1 MFRKLS
7 TRPYKFPFN
16 PRISMAS
23 SFKKTKVEL
32 ELLANIGMLLMVEKG
47 IRGGICHSVNRY
59 AKVNNKYVKDYDKN
73 KEVSYLK
80 YWDVNNLYER
90 AVSQKLSVNGFKWVE
105 HLSEF
110 DECFIKSCN
119 EKSKEG
125 CFLEVDIQN
134 PEELHELHNDLPLL
148 PERMKIGKVEE
159 LVTNLHDN
167 NEYVIYRR
175 KLKQALRHGRVL
187 KKVHVVIN
195 FNKKVWLKLY
205 IEINTDL
212 KKEAKKKYWKI
223 FFQVDE

>member
-1 MFRKLS
+1 M
-7 TRPYKFPFN
+7 
-16 PRISMAS
+16 
-23 SFKKTKVEL
+23 
-32 ELLANIGMLLMVEKG
+32 
-47 IRGGICHSVNRY
+47 
-59 AKVNNKYVKDYDKN
+59 
-73 KEVSYLK
+73 
-80 YWDVNNLYER
+80 
-90 AVSQKLSVNGFKWVE
+90 
-105 HLSEF
+105 
-110 DECFIKSCN
+110 
-119 EKSKEG
+119 
-125 CFLEVDIQN
+125 DIQN

>member
-1 MFRKLS
+1 
-7 TRPYKFPFN
+7 
-16 PRISMAS
+16 MAS

-148 PERMKIGKVEE
+148 PERMKIEKVEE

-205 IEINTDL
+205 IEINTEL

>member
-1 MFRKLS
+1 
-7 TRPYKFPFN
+7 
-16 PRISMAS
+16 MAS

-148 PERMKIGKVEE
+148 PERMKIEKVEE

-175 KLKQALRHGRVL
+175 KLKQALRHGRLL

-205 IEINTDL
+205 IEINTEL